1 MEKDRGP
8 VGVDITDTEAE
19 GAGMPACRR
28 EAASSAVE
36 TASVNMR
43 YTAKY
48 TF

>member
-1 MEKDRGP
+1 VEKDREP

-19 GAGMPACRR
+19 GAGMHAFRR

-43 YTAKY
+43 NTAKY
-48 TF
+48 IF